1 MPVCEDYRKKA
12 LACVMMAKGMQ
23 DPREREDMLRVAREY
38 MRLHDFVGDA
48 SAYPGE
54 EPQLGRDS

>member
-1 MPVCEDYRKKA
+1 
-12 LACVMMAKGMQ
+12 MMAKGMQ